1 MITGAGISNK
11 GGSDR
16 CAEIEILCIQYIYGI
31 GNPMGVN
38 HKADI
43 LVSGGY
49 YHIAAIIYEV
59 LLTQK
64 GRGEVIIVE

>member
-16 CAEIEILCIQYIYGI
+16 CAEIVMLCIQYIYGI
-31 GNPMGVN
+31 GNTMGVN
-38 HKADI
+38 QKEDI

-49 YHIAAIIYEV
+49 YRIAARLYEGF
-59 LLTQK
+59 LTQN
-64 GRGEVIIVE
+64 GGI